1 MWFFWCLQC
10 KFFFFTIYCVVFV
23 LSLQVFNVKY
33 FFFLVLVFGVTCVG
47 ILLPWGFCYMCGFCY
62 MWCGFLLYLCGFC
75 YMCGFLLYLCGFCY
89 MCGFCFTCVGI
100 FLPVWD
106 FIYPCGF
113 LFYLCGCCE
122 VLIYLSGSAVSVGQA
137 EVQGFRLGTPS

>member
-1 MWFFWCLQC
+1 MFSFFPQCWFLE
-10 KFFFFTIYCVVFV
+10 
-23 LSLQVFNVKY
+23 
-33 FFFLVLVFGVTCVG
+33 
-47 ILLPWGFCYMCGFCY
+47 LPVWGFCYPGGFVICVGFCFTCVSFCFT
-62 MWCGFLLYLCGFC
+62 CGGFVIC
-75 YMCGFLLYLCGFCY
+75 RVFCY

-137 EVQGFRLGTPS
+137 EVQGFGLGTPS

>member
-1 MWFFWCLQC
+1 MLVCFCV
-10 KFFFFTIYCVVFV
+10 TYVVF
-23 LSLQVFNVKY
+23 L
-33 FFFLVLVFGVTCVG
+33 GV
-47 ILLPWGFCYMCGFCY
+47 
-62 MWCGFLLYLCGFC
+62 FLLFIVWFSFYPCRFLMLSIFFPSVGFWSYLCGDFVTL
-75 YMCGFLLYLCGFCY
+75 GVLLYVWVFALPVWVFALPVGVLLYVQVFCY

-113 LFYLCGCCE
+113 LIYLCGCCE

>member
-1 MWFFWCLQC
+1 M
-10 KFFFFTIYCVVFV
+10 VFV
-23 LSLQVFNVKY
+23 LSLQVLNVKY
-33 FFFLVLVFGVTCVG
+33 FFFPSVVFGVG

-75 YMCGFLLYLCGFCY
+75 YMCGF
-89 MCGFCFTCVGI
+89 CFTCVGNF

-106 FIYPCGF
+106 FLYPCGF

>member
-1 MWFFWCLQC
+1 MLSIFFP
-10 KFFFFTIYCVVFV
+10 
-23 LSLQVFNVKY
+23 S
-33 FFFLVLVFGVTCVG
+33 VG
-47 ILLPWGFCYMCGFCY
+47 FWS
-62 MWCGFLLYLCGFC
+62 YLCGDFVTL
-75 YMCGFLLYLCGFCY
+75 GVLLHVWVFALPVWVFALPVGVLLYVQVFCY

-106 FIYPCGF
+106 FLYPCGF

>member
-1 MWFFWCLQC
+1 M
-10 KFFFFTIYCVVFV
+10 VFV
-23 LSLQVFNVKY
+23 LSLQVFNVQ
-33 FFFLVLVFGVTCVG
+33 FFSPSVG
-47 ILLPWGFCYMCGFCY
+47 FWS
-62 MWCGFLLYLCGFC
+62 YLCGDFVT
-75 YMCGFLLYLCGFCY
+75 MGVLLYVWVFALPVGVFALPVGVLLYVQVFCY

-100 FLPVWD
+100 LLPVWD

-137 EVQGFRLGTPS
+137 EVQGFRLGPPS

>member
-1 MWFFWCLQC
+1 M
-10 KFFFFTIYCVVFV
+10 VFV
-23 LSLQVFNVKY
+23 LSLQVFNVQ
-33 FFFLVLVFGVTCVG
+33 FFSPSVG
-47 ILLPWGFCYMCGFCY
+47 FWS
-62 MWCGFLLYLCGFC
+62 YLCGDFVTL
-75 YMCGFLLYLCGFCY
+75 GVLLYVCVFALSVWVFALPVGVLLYVQVFCY

-106 FIYPCGF
+106 FIYPCGV